1 MEQTNNQDTNARKFK
16 GIVDLSTSTLLGI
29 AYLVFAWNILE
40 YPVTRISIFIAS
52 TFGYQSNLISLLIA
66 GVMGAAG
73 CYMLFNEPRGRRFV
87 IGALPM
93 MLYLGVTAMILIYE
107 GQAPAGSAVISVLA
121 LFLLYRDFDAD
132 ADKKSCEDYA
142 RKLAVDNDRL
152 KTQVAMLRD
161 ELETRQKAGIEHAP
175 S

>member
-1 MEQTNNQDTNARKFK
+1 MEQTNNSDSNRKFK

-52 TFGYQSNLISLLIA
+52 TFGYSSNLISLLIA

-142 RKLAVDNDRL
+142 RKLAGDNERL
-152 KTQVAMLRD
+152 RSQVAILRD
-161 ELETRQKAGIEHAP
+161 ELDTRKKTETEHAP
-175 S
+175 G